1 MKQIILLF
9 GILSVLT
16 TRAQYSNYYSVDL
29 NQNVN
34 ENIKLSGNVNVNK
47 NITTI
52 DYGQLAIANAQRE
65 RNQLENLKYT
75 DEREKN
81 IVLEIA
87 SDPTKAY
94 DYGYQNTYIS
104 KGDNAKTSGFKKY
117 TQIVRIPHKSL
128 FINSGSGRFENV
140 SSEGITTEIIIYVP
154 QYNIKNIDID
164 IEKDG
169 KMERINV
176 GALNDSIIEDA
187 SEKVFVHKKAL
198 NRATV
203 YGISGFKSTLIWEDD
218 YQYKIT
224 DNYVSFNKN
233 IGNGVTFFVKVRT
246 YGDKNEVSFEQ
257 LEGRR
262 YYLKRLVEKV
272 ISTAQVTDM
281 KF

>member
-1 MKQIILLF
+1 MKQIVLLF

-16 TRAQYSNYYSVDL
+16 TRAQYSNYYTVDL

-34 ENIKLSGNVNVNK
+34 ENINVSGNVNVNK

-65 RNQLENLKYT
+65 RNQLENLKYA

-81 IVLEIA
+81 ISLEIA

-94 DYGYQNTYIS
+94 AYGYQNTFTG
-104 KGDNAKTSGFKKY
+104 KGDDAKKLGFKKY
-117 TQIVRIPHKSL
+117 TISYRIPHKSL
-128 FINSGSGRFENV
+128 FINAGQGRFENV
-140 SSEGITTEIIIYVP
+140 SSDGITTEITIYAP
-154 QYNIKNIDID
+154 QYNIENKVID
-164 IEKDG
+164 IEKNG
-169 KMERINV
+169 KIEEYKVGVLNESRAEAGKRI
-176 GALNDSIIEDA
+176 
-187 SEKVFVHKKAL
+187 FVHKKDL

-203 YGISGFKSTLIWEDD
+203 YGINGFKSTLIWEDD
-218 YQYKIT
+218 YQNTIT
-224 DNYVSFNKN
+224 DNYSSFNKN

-246 YGDKNEVSFEQ
+246 YGDKDEVSFEQ

-262 YYLKRLVEKV
+262 YYLKRLIEKV
-272 ISTAQVTDM
+272 ISTAEAGEM